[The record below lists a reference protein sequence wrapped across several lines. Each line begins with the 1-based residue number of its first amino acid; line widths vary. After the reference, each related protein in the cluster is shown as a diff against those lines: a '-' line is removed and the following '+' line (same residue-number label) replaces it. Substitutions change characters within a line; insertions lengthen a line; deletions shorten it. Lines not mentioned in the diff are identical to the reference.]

1 MTLRE
6 QTAIVS
12 TILVIVGTVWYI
24 FLALT
29 GRKVRLVLAAWLV
42 NSVATTLS
50 FATYWTAPRHNL
62 VSNAYNA
69 TSVLTIT
76 SIFVTA
82 LIIARREKKGFNFSP
97 FQKKCLVASGLITIL
112 WIVLVFGFKGTG
124 VIPNILM
131 QVMMLVGYFVIAERL
146 WRATV
151 NTESLFVWWCIVLA
165 SLAGMITAMMSS
177 DWLASVFAGRTLF
190 GSFVL
195 VLLMHRLEWKAK
207 SLKA

>member
-6 QTAIVS
+6 KTAIVS
-12 TILVIVGTVWYI
+12 AILVIVGTIWYI

-50 FATYWTAPRHNL
+50 FATYWTAPRHSL

-97 FQKKCLVASGLITIL
+97 FQKKCLVASGLITVL
-112 WIVLVFGFKGTG
+112 WVVMVFGFKGTG

-131 QVMMLVGYFVIAERL
+131 QVIMLVGYFVIAERL

-151 NTESLFVWWCIVLA
+151 NTESLFVWWCVESKIPQGL
-165 SLAGMITAMMSS
+165 
-177 DWLASVFAGRTLF
+177 TLT
-190 GSFVL
+190 L
-195 VLLMHRLEWKAK
+195 PLRLEGVFY
-207 SLKA
+207 S